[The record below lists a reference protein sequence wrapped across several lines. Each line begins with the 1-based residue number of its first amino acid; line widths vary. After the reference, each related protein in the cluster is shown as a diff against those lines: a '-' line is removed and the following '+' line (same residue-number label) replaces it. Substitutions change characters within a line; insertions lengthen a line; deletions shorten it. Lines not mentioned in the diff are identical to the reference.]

1 MDNKHQQAKIALIN
15 KLKAKIKNEERI
27 ADYLG
32 RKPKVDHHPLLD
44 RFVKGIDIAYKT
56 QLNIRAMQIMLASAQ
71 NNTPIVQRP
80 QPKLIRQ
87 LSVVYRNGVIQPKNS
102 ITRRQS
108 NNYRW
113 ELKSQHQ
120 EWVSID
126 AKNTSSPCADL
137 VRLRHEDAGSTT
149 VSNVI
154 NVQTVIR
161 RQSFT
166 AKRKQYRF
174 KKHQTEFRNRCFG
187 VAQRILRLTTPHIAP
202 VNMSNG
208 FSMRI
213 FQDRVGRLPS
223 HLDMDV
229 QDILKLCTH
238 NLSDTRY
245 ISPTD
250 ANYIKMVEFCEP
262 TIHLNPAA
270 LRRKLKKINCGHKIK
285 LQLFQNGTMS
295 DSSSD
300 NSSGSEPESSEDALS
315 ESSEEEY
322 SSNSDFNTGEEDSAA
337 DSAEDSAA
345 DSAADSAED
354 SAAEEEQDWAPASKR
369 PLEGTQVRIKNR
381 VGILVHNGS
390 WNELE
395 GTDIKANGWKNGKVQ
410 VQTTEES
417 SVDEEE
423 LSDKE
428 LEQIQETF
436 DIYDRNN
443 DRKISITE
451 LRNQLTASDQS
462 AKSVF
467 AILDQY
473 DLDNDGQLNF
483 DEFSQ
488 WCIDTDALKHWNN
501 RGETKDEHKT
511 ARTFSEILNN
521 SDQYKSE
528 PVQSADWVPASK
540 RPTEG
545 TQVQIKNRVGI
556 LEYNGSWNK
565 LAGTD
570 IQVNGWTNG
579 KVQVHPVVSSRVPQ
593 RPETKAVPSGELSEM
608 LMNLSDDWA
617 ESDDELN
624 FATESSDEYL
634 LTGSKSSGFEMAT
647 DDDLMFATSSGDEKL
662 MFATSSGDSGDEKL
676 MFAASSSDDNRAP
689 SSGDEK
695 LTFAESSSVSS
706 DLDFATSE
714 SE

>member
-1 MDNKHQQAKIALIN
+1 MSA
-15 KLKAKIKNEERI
+15 EE
-27 ADYLG
+27 
-32 RKPKVDHHPLLD
+32 
-44 RFVKGIDIAYKT
+44 
-56 QLNIRAMQIMLASAQ
+56 
-71 NNTPIVQRP
+71 
-80 QPKLIRQ
+80 
-87 LSVVYRNGVIQPKNS
+87 
-102 ITRRQS
+102 
-108 NNYRW
+108 
-113 ELKSQHQ
+113 E
-120 EWVSID
+120 E
-126 AKNTSSPCADL
+126 
-137 VRLRHEDAGSTT
+137 
-149 VSNVI
+149 
-154 NVQTVIR
+154 
-161 RQSFT
+161 
-166 AKRKQYRF
+166 
-174 KKHQTEFRNRCFG
+174 
-187 VAQRILRLTTPHIAP
+187 
-202 VNMSNG
+202 
-208 FSMRI
+208 
-213 FQDRVGRLPS
+213 
-223 HLDMDV
+223 
-229 QDILKLCTH
+229 
-238 NLSDTRY
+238 
-245 ISPTD
+245 
-250 ANYIKMVEFCEP
+250 
-262 TIHLNPAA
+262 
-270 LRRKLKKINCGHKIK
+270 
-285 LQLFQNGTMS
+285 
-295 DSSSD
+295 
-300 NSSGSEPESSEDALS
+300 ESSAEELF
-315 ESSEEEY
+315 SEEE
-322 SSNSDFNTGEEDSAA
+322 E
-337 DSAEDSAA
+337 SAA
-345 DSAADSAED
+345 DSAAG

-410 VQTTEES
+410 VQTTEEESSAEEEELSAEEEESSAEEQESSAEELFSEEEELSAEEEESSAEEQESSAEELFSEEEELSAEELFSEEEQESSAEELFSEEEQDWAPASKRPLEGTQVRIKNRVGILVHNGSWNELEGTDIKANGWKNGKVQVQTTEEES

>member
-1 MDNKHQQAKIALIN
+1 MSA
-15 KLKAKIKNEERI
+15 EE
-27 ADYLG
+27 
-32 RKPKVDHHPLLD
+32 H
-44 RFVKGIDIAYKT
+44 F
-56 QLNIRAMQIMLASAQ
+56 
-71 NNTPIVQRP
+71 
-80 QPKLIRQ
+80 
-87 LSVVYRNGVIQPKNS
+87 
-102 ITRRQS
+102 
-108 NNYRW
+108 
-113 ELKSQHQ
+113 
-120 EWVSID
+120 
-126 AKNTSSPCADL
+126 
-137 VRLRHEDAGSTT
+137 
-149 VSNVI
+149 
-154 NVQTVIR
+154 
-161 RQSFT
+161 
-166 AKRKQYRF
+166 
-174 KKHQTEFRNRCFG
+174 
-187 VAQRILRLTTPHIAP
+187 
-202 VNMSNG
+202 
-208 FSMRI
+208 
-213 FQDRVGRLPS
+213 
-223 HLDMDV
+223 
-229 QDILKLCTH
+229 
-238 NLSDTRY
+238 
-245 ISPTD
+245 
-250 ANYIKMVEFCEP
+250 
-262 TIHLNPAA
+262 
-270 LRRKLKKINCGHKIK
+270 
-285 LQLFQNGTMS
+285 
-295 DSSSD
+295 
-300 NSSGSEPESSEDALS
+300 
-315 ESSEEEY
+315 SEEE
-322 SSNSDFNTGEEDSAA
+322 EL
-337 DSAEDSAA
+337 SAEEEESSAEELFSEEEESAA
-345 DSAADSAED
+345 DSAAG

-417 SVDEEE
+417 SVDEE
-423 LSDKE
+423 E

-501 RGETKDEHKT
+501 RGETKDENKA